1 MLAGFRIVL
10 AAVTY
15 RLKNLEMLNLA
26 GGVSIALA
34 LGLAPLDVIVR
45 AAFAFLLNALVYL
58 NNDYVDVEIDLRSA
72 DKDNSKARYLSDH
85 MRAALGAQLALVAL
99 LALIAVIYNIGLLV
113 PLIAG
118 GGICWWYSAKLKHVP
133 YMDIFAMFI
142 WGVTMLLCGTPVD
155 DMLGLAMALQLG
167 LFSAVFEAIQ
177 VMRDADED
185 ADEGVRTTGV
195 VLGKRR
201 TLILARV
208 LMGAATVYAALCMH
222 PVAAAISAVAL
233 FLPFIESNIER
244 YWTRVK
250 LVYGVSWL
258 VICAWVFMYGESS
271 GLLASVRF
279 QTASGRVLQELLFN
293 H

>member
-26 GGVSIALA
+26 AGVSIALA
-34 LGLAPLDVIVR
+34 LRLEPLDVIVR
-45 AAFAFLLNALVYL
+45 TVFAFALNALVYL
-58 NNDYVDVEIDLRSA
+58 NNDYVDVEIDLRSS
-72 DKDNSKARYLSDH
+72 DKDNSKARYLSEH
-85 MRAALGAQLALVAL
+85 MRAALGAQLALLAL
-99 LALIAVIYNIGLLV
+99 LALIAVRYDIGLLV

-118 GGICWWYSAKLKHVP
+118 GGICWWYSAQLKRMP
-133 YMDIFAMFI
+133 YVDIIAMFI
-142 WGVTMLLCGTPVD
+142 WGVTMVMWATPID
-155 DMLGLAMALQLG
+155 DLLGLAMALQLG
-167 LFSAVFEAIQ
+167 MFSSVFETIQ

-185 ADEGVRTTGV
+185 AEQEGVRTTGV

-201 TLILARV
+201 CLILARV
-208 LMGAATVYAALCMH
+208 LMVSTTVYTAAFMH
-222 PVAAAISAVAL
+222 PAAAAISAVAL

-258 VICAWVFMYGESS
+258 VICAWVFMYGEGW
-271 GLLASVRF
+271 GLVDSLRSH
-279 QTASGRVLQELLFN
+279 TAG
-293 H
+293 HTH

>member
-10 AAVTY
+10 AAVIY

-34 LGLAPLDVIVR
+34 LRLEPLDVVVR
-45 AAFAFLLNALVYL
+45 TMFAFVLNALVYL

-72 DKDNSKARYLSDH
+72 DKDNSKARYLAEH
-85 MRAALGAQLALVAL
+85 KRAAFGAQVALVGL
-99 LALIAVIYNIGLLV
+99 LALTAVVYNIGLLV

-118 GGICWWYSAKLKHVP
+118 GGICWWYSAKLKHMP

-142 WGVTMLLCGTPVD
+142 WGVTMPLCGSPVD
-155 DMLGLAMALQLG
+155 NVLGLTMALQLG
-167 LFSAVFEAIQ
+167 MFSAVFETIQ

-201 TLILARV
+201 SLILARV
-208 LMGAATVYAALCMH
+208 LMVATTLYAVLFMH
-222 PVAAAISAVAL
+222 PAAAAISAVAM

-258 VICAWVFMYGESS
+258 VICAWVFMYGEGS
-271 GLLASVRF
+271 GLLASIRPDAAGH
-279 QTASGRVLQELLFN
+279 TR
-293 H
+293 

>member
-1 MLAGFRIVL
+1 MLAGFRIVF
-10 AAVTY
+10 ATVTY

-34 LGLAPLDVIVR
+34 LRLEPLDVIVR
-45 AAFAFLLNALVYL
+45 AAFAFILNALVYV
-58 NNDYVDVEIDLRSA
+58 NNDYVDVAIDLRSA
-72 DKDNSKARYLSDH
+72 DKDNSNARYLSEH
-85 MRAALGAQLALVAL
+85 MRAALGAQLALIGL
-99 LALIAVIYNIGLLV
+99 LTVIAVVYNIGLLV

-118 GGICWWYSAKLKHVP
+118 GGICWWYSAKLKHMP
-133 YMDIFAMFI
+133 YVDIIAMFS
-142 WGVTMLLCGTPVD
+142 WGVTMPLCGTPMD

-167 LFSAVFEAIQ
+167 VFSSVFETIQ

-185 ADEGVRTTGV
+185 AEEGVRTTGV

-201 TLILARV
+201 SLILARV
-208 LMGAATVYAALCMH
+208 LMVLTTLYAVLFMH
-222 PVAAAISAVAL
+222 PAAAAISAVAL

-258 VICAWVFMYGESS
+258 VICAWVFMYGEGS
-271 GLLASVRF
+271 GLLATIRSHAAGH
-279 QTASGRVLQELLFN
+279 T

>member
-34 LGLAPLDVIVR
+34 LKLEPVDVVVR
-45 AAFAFLLNALVYL
+45 TFFAFVLNALVYL
-58 NNDYVDVEIDLRSA
+58 NNDYVDIEIDLRSA
-72 DKDNSKARYLSDH
+72 DKDNSKTRYLAEH
-85 MRAALGAQLALVAL
+85 KRAALGAQLALVGL
-99 LALIAVIYNIGLLV
+99 LAIIAVVYNIGLLV
-113 PLIAG
+113 PLIVG
-118 GGICWWYSAKLKHVP
+118 GGICWWYSAKLKHMP

-142 WGVTMLLCGTPVD
+142 WGVAMPLWAAVGDT
-155 DMLGLAMALQLG
+155 LGIVMALQLG
-167 LFSAVFEAIQ
+167 MYSAVFETIQ

-185 ADEGVRTTGV
+185 AEEGVRTTGV

-201 TLILARV
+201 SLILARV
-208 LMGAATVYAALCMH
+208 LMVATTAFALLFMH
-222 PVAAAISAVAL
+222 PAAAAVSAIAL
-233 FLPFIESNIER
+233 FIPFIESNIEK

-258 VICAWVFMYGESS
+258 VICAVVFLSGEGS
-271 GLLASVRF
+271 GLLASIRSHAPGH
-279 QTASGRVLQELLFN
+279 TP
-293 H
+293 